1 MAAMGENTGGNNGY
15 VNFYDVE
22 NKTVLKESE
31 HFRMASL
38 EWDPSGRYVVTAVN
52 QPIDG
57 SHWKAQM
64 DNGYRLWSF
73 QVYKHNL
80 SCTIYTLSAFSAC
93 VSSRVVVSSQ

>member
-73 QVYKHNL
+73 Q
-80 SCTIYTLSAFSAC
+80 SAYTGSN
-93 VSSRVVVSSQ
+93 VVVSSQ